1 MNRKAAMTGGL
12 RNLRLRNKA
21 TSETLLDG
29 GDVVTVIGTGKQER
43 RELILLAG
51 TELFSRKGFAALT
64 MDDIAR
70 EARVSKGGLYRH
82 FQSKDELFSVI
93 GIRLIEKLLAV
104 LRAVIEK
111 NAGHSGLAT
120 IRACI
125 EDGFRLTDTDPAI
138 VDFVIAI
145 TESESSGMVLSVECQ
160 QAIAVVAELLVEL
173 IERGREDGSIRTDVA
188 IEHLALNLWGCA
200 CGAFK
205 VFRNLEQFNK
215 RVFAFD
221 AAIPTGSTIAE
232 LIAAS
237 LHTQLAVRADR
248 EPPVSEA
255 KLAEAR

>member
-1 MNRKAAMTGGL
+1 MG
-12 RNLRLRNKA
+12 
-21 TSETLLDG
+21 S
-29 GDVVTVIGTGKQER
+29 DVVTVAGMGKQER
-43 RELILLAG
+43 RELILLAA

-82 FQSKDELFSVI
+82 FQSKDELFSVL
-93 GIRLIEKLLAV
+93 GIRLIERLLDV
-104 LRAVIEK
+104 LRAVIAE
-111 NAGHSGLAT
+111 NAAHSGLTT

-125 EDGFRLTDTDPAI
+125 EEGFRLTECDPA
-138 VDFVIAI
+138 VMDFVFAA
-145 TESESSGMVLSVECQ
+145 TESESSGMVLSAECQ
-160 QAIAVVAELLVEL
+160 QSIAIVAELVVAL
-173 IERGREDGSIRTDVA
+173 IERGRVDGSIRTDVA

-205 VFRNLEQFNK
+205 VFRNFEQFNK

-221 AAIPTGSTIAE
+221 VAIPTGSTIAE

-237 LHTQLAVRADR
+237 LHTQLAAPADA